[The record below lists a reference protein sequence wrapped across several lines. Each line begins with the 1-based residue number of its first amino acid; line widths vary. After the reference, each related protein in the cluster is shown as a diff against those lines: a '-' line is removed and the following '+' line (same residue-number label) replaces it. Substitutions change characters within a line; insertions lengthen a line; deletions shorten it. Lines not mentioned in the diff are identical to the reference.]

1 MFKDYKKYLSTS
13 LKVYLFVLIFIF
25 IMKLVGL
32 NYFGIDLNNPIIAK
46 VDGFFKNWYLKDLWY
61 VFTLWLYGY
70 FIISITC
77 SCNNKEMKIYSI
89 MCIPIFYLAT
99 YLETKYS
106 IMILNCFID
115 FGYLLLLS
123 YLFNLRYKCV
133 SNKKLILNYAKIIIL
148 NLFFQIIS
156 VITRV
161 GYFEKSNYNF
171 IVNFILDLDYLLLF
185 IIYHK
190 LYFKGGEKICLEM
203 VVSSFSQ
210 RKINLKKSLKKLH
223 QSWLNFRKQP
233 KQIKLEISIYFVLS
247 LIWNV
252 LSVVLI
258 LFVAKLNHTFIE
270 CIFILTSFWLSKKAF
285 GKAFHLSS
293 MMQCFVVSNLTYYVL
308 NRITTPLGISIIIPI
323 LLGVGLSYVT
333 SKLVKK
339 IYKPLYRGMSEKL
352 FNETILKIVDKDSEK
367 YKICYDYY
375 IKKERALALSF
386 KYKYSE
392 AGIRK
397 IKDRVNEKIKELE

>member
-13 LKVYLFVLIFIF
+13 LKVYLFVLIIIF
-25 IMKLVGL
+25 IMKLVGF
-32 NYFGIDLNNPIIAK
+32 NYFGIDLNNPIITK
-46 VDGFFKNWYLKDLWY
+46 IDILFKSWYLKDLWY
-61 VFTLWLYGY
+61 IFTLWLYGY

-77 SCNNKEMKIYSI
+77 NCNSKEMKIYSV

-115 FGYLLLLS
+115 FGYLLILS
-123 YLFNLRYKCV
+123 YLFNLKYKCI
-133 SNKKLILNYAKIIIL
+133 SNKKLLLNYVKIIIL

-156 VITRV
+156 VVTRV
-161 GYFEKSNYNF
+161 GYFGKNNYNF

-185 IIYHK
+185 VIYHK
-190 LYFKGGEKICLEM
+190 LYFEGGKKICLEM

-210 RKINLKKSLKKLH
+210 KKMNLKRLLKKLH
-223 QSWLNFRKQP
+223 QNWLNFKKQP
-233 KQIKLEISIYFVLS
+233 KQIKLEISIFITLS
-247 LIWNV
+247 LIWNI

-308 NRITTPLGISIIIPI
+308 NRITTPLGISIIIPV

-339 IYKPLYRGMSEKL
+339 IYKPLYKGMSEEL

>member
-13 LKVYLFVLIFIF
+13 LKVYLFVLIIIF
-25 IMKLVGL
+25 IMKLVEF
-32 NYFGIDLNNPIIAK
+32 NYFGIDLNNPTINAIN
-46 VDGFFKNWYLKDLWY
+46 DFC
-61 VFTLWLYGY
+61 
-70 FIISITC
+70 IRH
-77 SCNNKEMKIYSI
+77 KIDYI
-89 MCIPIFYLAT
+89 W
-99 YLETKYS
+99 
-106 IMILNCFID
+106 CFID
-115 FGYLLLLS
+115 LYLQLYIFTSLVCKRKDIHLFVLIGTIINMLVQLLLMHYSKMQVLYMPFSILLNLLLPMIINKRFFIKRQIMYMFVIIS
-123 YLFNLRYKCV
+123 YQVISLFVRTPFMFQYGNFVMDFLLNIDQLIMMIITY
-133 SNKKLILNYAKIIIL
+133 KLIFMK
-148 NLFFQIIS
+148 
-156 VITRV
+156 
-161 GYFEKSNYNF
+161 
-171 IVNFILDLDYLLLF
+171 
-185 IIYHK
+185 
-190 LYFKGGEKICLEM
+190 GEKELWEQ
-203 VVSSFSQ
+203 VVGSFLQ
-210 RKINLKKSLKKLH
+210 KKIHLKTLPKKLH
-223 QSWLNFRKQP
+223 QSWLNFKKQP
-233 KQIKLEISIYFVLS
+233 KQIRLEISIYFVLS
-247 LIWNV
+247 LIWNT
-252 LSVVLI
+252 LSIVLI
-258 LFVAKLNHTFIE
+258 LFVAKLNNTFIE

-339 IYKPLYRGMSEKL
+339 IYKPLYRGMSEEL
-352 FNETILKIVDKDSEK
+352 FNETILKIVGKDSEK

>member
-13 LKVYLFVLIFIF
+13 LKVYLFVLIIIF
-25 IMKLVGL
+25 IMKLVGF
-32 NYFGIDLNNPIIAK
+32 NYFGIDLNNPTINAIN
-46 VDGFFKNWYLKDLWY
+46 DFC
-61 VFTLWLYGY
+61 
-70 FIISITC
+70 IRH
-77 SCNNKEMKIYSI
+77 KIDYI
-89 MCIPIFYLAT
+89 W
-99 YLETKYS
+99 
-106 IMILNCFID
+106 CFID
-115 FGYLLLLS
+115 LYLQLYIFTSLVCKRKDIHLFVLIGTIINMLVQLLLMHYSKMQVLYMPFSILLNLLLPMIINKRFFIKRQIMYMFVIIS
-123 YLFNLRYKCV
+123 YQVISLFVRTPFMFQYGNFVMDFLLNIDQLIMMIITY
-133 SNKKLILNYAKIIIL
+133 KLIFMK
-148 NLFFQIIS
+148 
-156 VITRV
+156 
-161 GYFEKSNYNF
+161 
-171 IVNFILDLDYLLLF
+171 
-185 IIYHK
+185 
-190 LYFKGGEKICLEM
+190 GEKELWEQ
-203 VVSSFSQ
+203 VVGSFSQ
-210 RKINLKKSLKKLH
+210 KKIHLKTLPRKLH
-223 QSWLNFRKQP
+223 QSWLNFKKQP
-233 KQIKLEISIYFVLS
+233 KQIRLEISIYFVLS
-247 LIWNV
+247 LIWNT
-252 LSVVLI
+252 LSIVLI

-323 LLGVGLSYVT
+323 LLGVGLSCVT

-339 IYKPLYRGMSEKL
+339 IYKPLYRGMSEEL

-375 IKKERALALSF
+375 VKKERALALSF

>member
-1 MFKDYKKYLSTS
+1 MFQDYKKYLSTS
-13 LKVYLFVLIFIF
+13 LKVYLFVLIIIF
-25 IMKLVGL
+25 IMKLVGF
-32 NYFGIDLNNPIIAK
+32 NYFGIDLNNPIITK
-46 VDGFFKNWYLKDLWY
+46 IDILFKSWYLKDLWY
-61 VFTLWLYGY
+61 IFTLWLYGY

-77 SCNNKEMKIYSI
+77 NCNSKEMKIYSV

-115 FGYLLLLS
+115 FGYLLILS
-123 YLFNLRYKCV
+123 YLFNLKYKCI
-133 SNKKLILNYAKIIIL
+133 SNKKLLLNYVKIIIL

-156 VITRV
+156 VVTRV
-161 GYFEKSNYNF
+161 GYFEKNNYNF

-185 IIYHK
+185 VIYHK
-190 LYFKGGEKICLEM
+190 LYFEGGEKVCLEM

-210 RKINLKKSLKKLH
+210 KKMNLKRLLKKLH
-223 QSWLNFRKQP
+223 QNWLNFKKQP
-233 KQIKLEISIYFVLS
+233 KQIKLEISIFITLS
-247 LIWNV
+247 LIWNI

-339 IYKPLYRGMSEKL
+339 IYKPLYRGMSEEL
-352 FNETILKIVDKDSEK
+352 FNETILKVVDKDSEK

>member
-1 MFKDYKKYLSTS
+1 MFQDYKKYLSTS
-13 LKVYLFVLIFIF
+13 LKVYLFVLIIIF
-25 IMKLVGL
+25 IMKLVGF
-32 NYFGIDLNNPIIAK
+32 NYFGIDLNNPIITK
-46 VDGFFKNWYLKDLWY
+46 IDILFKSWYLKDLWY
-61 VFTLWLYGY
+61 IFTLWLYGY

-77 SCNNKEMKIYSI
+77 NCNSKEMKIYSV

-115 FGYLLLLS
+115 FGYLLILS
-123 YLFNLRYKCV
+123 YLFNLKYKCI
-133 SNKKLILNYAKIIIL
+133 SNKKLLLNYVKIIIL

-156 VITRV
+156 VVTRV
-161 GYFEKSNYNF
+161 GYFEKNNYNF

-185 IIYHK
+185 VIYHR
-190 LYFKGGEKICLEM
+190 LYFEGGEKVCLEM
-203 VVSSFSQ
+203 VVSLFSQ
-210 RKINLKKSLKKLH
+210 KKMNLKRLLKKLH
-223 QSWLNFRKQP
+223 QNWLNFKKQP
-233 KQIKLEISIYFVLS
+233 KQIKLEISIFITLS
-247 LIWNV
+247 LIWNI

-339 IYKPLYRGMSEKL
+339 IYKPLYRGMPENV